1 MQDNTQWI
9 VTIAVAVVSAFGT
22 LQVAKVKGK
31 AEVVSS
37 KTSVESV
44 YIAEMREII
53 DNYKLEREALKSEKV
68 KLQALVDKVQKINRE
83 LEEDKRILKIENAN
97 LKKENVDLKKELSNF
112 ERGVN
117 SEN

>member
-1 MQDNTQWI
+1 MQDSQWI
-9 VTIAVAVVSAFGT
+9 VTIIVAIVSSFGT
-22 LQVAKVKGK
+22 FQAAKVKSR
-31 AEVVSS
+31 ADVDTS

-53 DNYKLEREALKSEKV
+53 EDYKVEREALKTEKE

-97 LKKENVDLKKELSNF
+97 LKKENVDLKKELKIVKG
-112 ERGVN
+112 GV
-117 SEN
+117 